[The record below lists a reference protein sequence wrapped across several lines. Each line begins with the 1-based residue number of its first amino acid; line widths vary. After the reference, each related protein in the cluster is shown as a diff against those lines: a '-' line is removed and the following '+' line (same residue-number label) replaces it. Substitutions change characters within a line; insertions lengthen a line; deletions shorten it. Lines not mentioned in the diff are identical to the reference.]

1 MDRYRAVGQPSDEEL
16 AARAAAGSAAA
27 FEELVSRY
35 TPRLF
40 FFLRPKSDS
49 DEDIEDLIQETFLRA
64 FRSIDRYDAR
74 WKFSTWLFTTAVRL
88 SISRHRSKKSPSAQL
103 DPEGQASSAPGPQEA
118 LVQKEEKAE
127 RKNIW
132 NVARTL
138 KPREYEALWLRYAED
153 MPVKDIARAMK
164 KSRVGVRSLLY
175 RSRLKLG
182 RKLKSP
188 APAAGPAQD
197 EAALLERKFSIL

>member
-1 MDRYRAVGQPSDEEL
+1 MDRNRTVGHQSDEEL
-16 AARAAAGSAAA
+16 AARAAAGSRAA
-27 FEELVSRY
+27 FEELVARY

-40 FFLRPKSDS
+40 FFLRPRSDS
-49 DEDIEDLIQETFLRA
+49 NEDIEDLIQETFLRT
-64 FRSIDRYDAR
+64 FRSIDHYDAK

-88 SISRHRSKKSPSAQL
+88 SISRHRSKKSTPVRL
-103 DPEGQASSAPGPQEA
+103 DPEGQESPAPGPQETLA
-118 LVQKEEKAE
+118 QKEEKEE

-138 KPREYEALWLRYAED
+138 KPREYEALWLHYAED

-164 KSRVGVRSLLY
+164 KSQVGVRALLY

-182 RKLKSP
+182 KKLKASAAVP
-188 APAAGPAQD
+188 RMTQAESAP
-197 EAALLERKFSIL
+197 LERKFSIL

>member
-1 MDRYRAVGQPSDEEL
+1 MDKDRADARTSDEEL
-16 AARAAAGSAAA
+16 AARAAAGSRTA
-27 FEELVSRY
+27 FEELVTRY

-49 DEDIEDLIQETFLRA
+49 DEEIEDLIQETFLRA

-74 WKFSTWLFTTAVRL
+74 WKFSTWLYTTAVRL
-88 SISRHRSKKSPSAQL
+88 SISRYRSKKGTAAQL
-103 DPEGQASSAPGPQEA
+103 DPEGSESPSPGPQEI
-118 LVQKEEKAE
+118 LVQKEERAE

-132 NVARTL
+132 NVAKTL
-138 KPREYEALWLRYAED
+138 KPKEYEALWLRYAED

-164 KSRVGVRSLLY
+164 KSQVGVRSLLY

-182 RKLKSP
+182 KKLKTP
-188 APAAGPAQD
+188 APAAGLAKA
-197 EAALLERKFSIL
+197 ESAALERKFSIL

>member
-1 MDRYRAVGQPSDEEL
+1 MDKNRAVGPLSDEEL
-16 AARAAAGSAAA
+16 AARAAAGSAVA

-88 SISRHRSKKSPSAQL
+88 SISRHRSKKSPPARL
-103 DPEGQASSAPGPQEA
+103 DPEGQASSAPGPQET

-127 RKNIW
+127 LKNIW

-138 KPREYEALWLRYAED
+138 KAREYEALWLRYAED
-153 MPVKDIARAMK
+153 MPVKDIARTMK

-175 RSRLKLG
+175 RSRVKLG
-182 RKLKSP
+182 RKLRSS
-188 APAAGPAQD
+188 ASAAGAAQE

>member
-1 MDRYRAVGQPSDEEL
+1 MDSNQAVGPPSDEEL

-88 SISRHRSKKSPSAQL
+88 SISRHRTKKSPSARL
-103 DPEGQASSAPGPQEA
+103 DPEGQASSAPGPQET

-127 RKNIW
+127 RQNIW

-138 KPREYEALWLRYAED
+138 KPLEYEALWLRYAED

-182 RKLKSP
+182 RKLRSS
-188 APAAGPAQD
+188 APAAGTAHE